1 MFSVYGIYAMGTM
14 VELRQFSTKANA
26 IDYAKAAAAKEAE
39 TTVPEERLTFAVC
52 KVEKVATFGEGQKN
66 V

>member
-1 MFSVYGIYAMGTM
+1 MFSVYGIYATGAM
-14 VELRQFSTKANA
+14 VELRQFPTKAKA
-26 IDYAKAAAAKEAE
+26 IDYAKAAAKMEAE
-39 TTVPEERLTFAVC
+39 KGEHEYRLKYAVC